1 MTETHQHWYRIFTPP
16 GPRKSMLLAVAGV
29 GLILAGGTAILTDLT
44 SPSSPG
50 FIAIALLSPTMAAVD
65 VREHRL
71 PDLLTLIWGIIAA
84 IGMTLICAFT
94 NNWTPLA
101 SGAIAAIITTAVFY
115 TLSILTK
122 AGMGLGDIKLSA
134 VMGLVIGPLGAQTL
148 LAALAGAFICGA
160 ICAAIM
166 RLRQPASAELAFGPF
181 LLSATIITGL
191 LTSI

>member
-1 MTETHQHWYRIFTPP
+1 MTETQQQWHRIFTPP
-16 GPRKSMLLAVAGV
+16 GPHKSTLLA
-29 GLILAGGTAILTDLT
+29 IAGGSIVLAAGTATLTDLT

-50 FIAIALLSPTMAAVD
+50 FIAIALLGPTMAAVD

-94 NNWTPLA
+94 HNWTPLF
-101 SGAIAAIITTAVFY
+101 SGAIAATIATVAFY

-148 LAALAGAFICGA
+148 LAAFAGAFICGA

-191 LTSI
+191 LTSV

>member
-1 MTETHQHWYRIFTPP
+1 MTETHQHWHRIFTPP
-16 GPRKSMLLAVAGV
+16 GPQKSMLLALAGV
-29 GLILAGGTAILTDLT
+29 GIILAVGTAILTDLT

-50 FIAIALLSPTMAAVD
+50 FIAIALLGPTMAAVD

-84 IGMTLICAFT
+84 IGMTTICAFT
-94 NNWTPLA
+94 HNWTPLV
-101 SGAIAAIITTAVFY
+101 SGAVAGTIATAVFY
-115 TLSILTK
+115 TLSILTR

-134 VMGLVIGPLGAQTL
+134 VMGIVIGPLGAQTL
-148 LAALAGAFICGA
+148 LFTFAGAFICGA

-166 RLRQPASAELAFGPF
+166 RLRRPGSAELAFGPF
-181 LLSATIITGL
+181 LLSATIVTGL